1 MIKEAIILAG
11 GFGTRLREVIGEEIP
26 KPMAPVNGKPFLE
39 YLLHYLDKWG
49 VERVVMAT
57 GHMHEAIEAYF
68 GESYKQQEILYSREM
83 EPLGTGGATKKAME
97 YVNGHS
103 CYVINGDTFFD
114 VNLWKMA
121 NAFRA
126 REAEAM
132 IALRKEG
139 DVSRYGVVKI
149 DLENRITDFKEKGSE
164 TGMGFIN
171 GGTYILL
178 RKHFM
183 ELPLPEKFSLE
194 KDYFEK
200 YYKKHRIFGVRCYS
214 FFLDIGIPEDYEEA
228 QHAFEGLIIE

>member
-11 GFGTRLREVIGEEIP
+11 GFGTRLRDVIGEEIP

-49 VERVVMAT
+49 IERVILAT
-57 GHMHEAIEAYF
+57 GHLHEAIEGWFGDAYR
-68 GESYKQQEILYSREM
+68 QLEIIYSRET
-83 EPLGTGGATKKAME
+83 EPLGTGGAVKKAME

-103 CYVINGDTFFD
+103 CFVINGDTFFD

-121 NAFRA
+121 NTFRTK
-126 REAEAM
+126 EAESM
-132 IALRKEG
+132 MALRKVG

-149 DLENRITDFKEKGSE
+149 DLDNRITEFREKGSE
-164 TGMGFIN
+164 SGMGFIN
-171 GGTYILL
+171 GGTYILI
-178 RKHFM
+178 RKNFLNIG
-183 ELPLPEKFSLE
+183 LPDKFSLE

-200 YYKKHRIFGVRCYS
+200 FYMKQRIFGVRCYS

-228 QHAFEGLIIE
+228 QDAFEGLIVE